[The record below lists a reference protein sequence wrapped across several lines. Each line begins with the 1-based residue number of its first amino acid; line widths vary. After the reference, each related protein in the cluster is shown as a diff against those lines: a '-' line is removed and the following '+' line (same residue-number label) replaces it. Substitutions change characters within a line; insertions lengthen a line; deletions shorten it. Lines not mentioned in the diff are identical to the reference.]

1 MELFWY
7 FVIYSFLGF
16 LLEVV
21 FARLTR
27 ANKRDRKC
35 FALLPLCP
43 VYGLGALAILLL
55 PEGVRQSGLLLVV
68 FGGLAATGAELLI
81 AVFYEK
87 ALGVAFWD
95 YSGLRFNLHGR
106 VCPLF
111 SLFWGLLAALL
122 VHRIHPVTALWAGE
136 IPEAITVSVM
146 LWMVADSIYTA
157 VLLRAKGDTKCLR
170 WYDPEQKNTA
180 G

>member
-21 FARLTR
+21 FARLVR
-27 ANKRDRKC
+27 AHKRDRKC
-35 FALLPLCP
+35 FVLLPLCP

-55 PEGVRQSGLLLVV
+55 PESVRQSGPLLVV
-68 FGGLAATGAELLI
+68 FGGLAATCTEYLM

-87 ALGVAFWD
+87 MLGVAFWD

-111 SLFWGLLAALL
+111 SLFWGLLAVLL
-122 VHRIHPVTALWAGE
+122 VHRIHLAVALWAGE
-136 IPEAITVSVM
+136 IPVAVSASAM
-146 LWMVADSIYTA
+146 LLVAADSVYTA
-157 VLLRAKGDTKCLR
+157 ALLQVRGDTNCLR
-170 WYDPEQKNTA
+170 WYDQGQKNTA